1 MKRHRGS
8 KKGGKAKKPRITGTS
23 EGGSN
28 NGSMNTETSSGTEDI
43 DNDGVNSGVE
53 AETPSSTGTDQP
65 EKPVITS
72 SNVPRDKPVAVY
84 GRMKVKIK
92 TSKTLDP
99 QLTSSEVGT
108 HNSDTDKSSQQAG
121 PEKQVVS
128 NEKMEDSANSLP
140 EANVTTPGN
149 VLKKSGGIKIKSSK
163 GFSSS
168 MSPCSNAEMV
178 KEERIKKQEPELLR
192 RDLRLNKQEL
202 DTALE
207 VIRKIMKMDAAEP
220 FNTPVDPISLGIPD
234 YFDVIDTPMD
244 FGTICSNLESG
255 VKYMNSEDVYRDV
268 QYIWNNC
275 YKYNNKGDYVMELM
289 KRVKKNF
296 AKYWSAAG
304 LYSDHLQSAESSQI
318 KDTTPSSHG
327 KEPTKSGSL
336 THKNNKRAQGLKKH
350 KEGCLCAICVM
361 IRRRQEREEST
372 RSLDDQAS
380 DDYPDDTKPEETSPG
395 ESREYTSSN
404 MENSPEPDV
413 DTIMQGKGA
422 ERKLTENQDALHEN
436 LGEGTG
442 SEMGVQSKRMRVSS
456 ENLQSG
462 YVSVDEQK
470 SHHQKQNVEPGGD
483 LLNDSQKENLQHGD
497 ENAATGQQRPK
508 ELQNK
513 HQKAKMLENLRYLE
527 NPSVMELSRTL
538 FADDKRSV
546 WNGPHSLVKRKG
558 SSRKSSI
565 HAAVSMLMKQG
576 DS

>member
-1 MKRHRGS
+1 MKRRRGS
-8 KKGGKAKKPRITGTS
+8 IKGKAKKPRTTGTS
-23 EGGSN
+23 EGASN

-43 DNDGVNSGVE
+43 DNDGVNSAVE

-72 SNVPRDKPVAVY
+72 SSVPRDKPVAVY

-92 TSKTLDP
+92 NSKTLDP
-99 QLTSSEVGT
+99 QLTSSEVAT

-149 VLKKSGGIKIKSSK
+149 VLNKSGVIKIKSSK

-178 KEERIKKQEPELLR
+178 KEEKIKKQEPELLR
-192 RDLRLNKQEL
+192 RDVRVNKQEL

-220 FNTPVDPISLGIPD
+220 FNTPVDPIALGIPD

-244 FGTICSNLESG
+244 FGTICSNIESG
-255 VKYMNSEDVYRDV
+255 VKYMNSEDVYKDV

-296 AKYWSAAG
+296 AKYWTAAG

-336 THKNNKRAQGLKKH
+336 THKSHKRAQGLKKH

-380 DDYPDDTKPEETSPG
+380 DDYPDDMKPEETSPV

-413 DTIMQGKGA
+413 DAIMQEKGA
-422 ERKLTENQDALHEN
+422 ERKLTENQDALHEK
-436 LGEGTG
+436 LGEGMG
-442 SEMGVQSKRMRVSS
+442 SEMGIQSKRTRV
-456 ENLQSG
+456 EHLQSG
-462 YVSVDEQK
+462 YVSIDEHK
-470 SHHQKQNVEPGGD
+470 AHHQKQNVEPDGD
-483 LLNDSQKENLQHGD
+483 SLNDSRKENLQHGD

-508 ELQNK
+508 GLQDE

-527 NPSVMELSRTL
+527 NPSVMELSQTL
-538 FADDKRSV
+538 FADNQRSV
-546 WNGPHSLVKRKG
+546 WSGPHSLVKRAG
-558 SSRKSSI
+558 FTRKSSI
-565 HAAVSMLMKQG
+565 HAAISMLMQ
-576 DS
+576 

>member
-1 MKRHRGS
+1 MKRRRGS
-8 KKGGKAKKPRITGTS
+8 KNGKAKKLRTTGTS
-23 EGGSN
+23 EGTSN

-65 EKPVITS
+65 EKPVITNS
-72 SNVPRDKPVAVY
+72 SVPRDKPAGLAVY

-92 TSKTLDP
+92 TSKSLDP
-99 QLTSSEVGT
+99 QLTSSEVAT
-108 HNSDTDKSSQQAG
+108 HSDTDKSSQQAG

-140 EANVTTPGN
+140 EAEVSTPGN

-168 MSPCSNAEMV
+168 MSACSNAEMV
-178 KEERIKKQEPELLR
+178 KEEKTQKQEPELLH

-220 FNTPVDPISLGIPD
+220 FNTPVDPIALGIPD

-255 VKYMNSEDVYRDV
+255 VKYMNSEDVYKDV
-268 QYIWNNC
+268 QYIWDNC
-275 YKYNNKGDYVMELM
+275 YKYNNKGDYVTDLM

-296 AKYWSAAG
+296 AKYWTAAG

-318 KDTTPSSHG
+318 KETTPSSHG

-336 THKNNKRAQGLKKH
+336 THKNNKRLQGLKKH

-361 IRRRQEREEST
+361 IRRRQEREEIT
-372 RSLDDQAS
+372 RSLDEAS
-380 DDYPDDTKPEETSPG
+380 DDYPDDMKPEETSPV

-413 DTIMQGKGA
+413 DTIMQEKGA
-422 ERKLTENQDALHEN
+422 ERKLTENQGALHEK
-436 LGEGTG
+436 LGDGTG
-442 SEMGVQSKRMRVSS
+442 SEMGIQSKRTGVTS
-456 ENLQSG
+456 EHLLSG
-462 YVSVDEQK
+462 YASVDEHK
-470 SHHQKQNVEPGGD
+470 SRHQKQNVEPGGD
-483 LLNDSQKENLQHGD
+483 LLNGSRKENLQHGD
-497 ENAATGQQRPK
+497 ENTASGLQRPK
-508 ELQNK
+508 ELLDK
-513 HQKAKMLENLRYLE
+513 YQKAKMLENLRYLE
-527 NPSVMELSRTL
+527 NPTVMELSRIL
-538 FADDKRSV
+538 FADNQRSV
-546 WNGPHSLVKRKG
+546 WNGPHSLVKRRG
-558 SSRKSSI
+558 STRKSSI
-565 HAAVSMLMKQG
+565 HAAISLLLQ
-576 DS
+576 

>member
-1 MKRHRGS
+1 MKRCRGS
-8 KKGGKAKKPRITGTS
+8 KKGSKAKKPRITGTS
-23 EGGSN
+23 EGASN

-43 DNDGVNSGVE
+43 DNDGVNSAVE
-53 AETPSSTGTDQP
+53 AETPSSAGTDQP

-72 SNVPRDKPVAVY
+72 SSVPRDKPVAVY

-99 QLTSSEVGT
+99 QFTSSEVAT

-140 EANVTTPGN
+140 DANVTTPGN

-163 GFSSS
+163 SFSSS
-168 MSPCSNAEMV
+168 MSPCSKAEMV
-178 KEERIKKQEPELLR
+178 KEEKIKKQEPELIR
-192 RDLRLNKQEL
+192 HDLRLNKQEL

-220 FNTPVDPISLGIPD
+220 FNTPVNPISLGIPD

-255 VKYMNSEDVYRDV
+255 IKYMNSEDVYKDV

-275 YKYNNKGDYVMELM
+275 YKYNNKGDYVMDLM

-372 RSLDDQAS
+372 RPLDDQAS
-380 DDYPDDTKPEETSPG
+380 DDDMKPEETSPG

-413 DTIMQGKGA
+413 DTIMQEKGA
-422 ERKLTENQDALHEN
+422 ERTLTENQDALHEK
-436 LGEGTG
+436 LGEGMG
-442 SEMGVQSKRMRVSS
+442 SEMGIQSKRTGV
-456 ENLQSG
+456 EHLQSG
-462 YVSVDEQK
+462 YVSVDEHK
-470 SHHQKQNVEPGGD
+470 AHHQKQNVEPDGD
-483 LLNDSQKENLQHGD
+483 SLNDSRKENLQHGN
-497 ENAATGQQRPK
+497 ENAAMQQRPK
-508 ELQNK
+508 VQDK
-513 HQKAKMLENLRYLE
+513 YQKAKMLENLRYLE
-527 NPSVMELSRTL
+527 NPTVMELSRTL
-538 FADDKRSV
+538 FADNQRSV
-546 WNGPHSLVKRKG
+546 WNGPHSLVKCAG
-558 SSRKSSI
+558 STRKSSI
-565 HAAVSMLMKQG
+565 RAAISMLMQ
-576 DS
+576 

>member
-1 MKRHRGS
+1 MKRRRGS
-8 KKGGKAKKPRITGTS
+8 KKGKAKKLRTTGTS
-23 EGGSN
+23 EGASN

-65 EKPVITS
+65 EKPAIAS
-72 SNVPRDKPVAVY
+72 SGLPRDKPAGLAVY

-92 TSKTLDP
+92 TSKTLDA
-99 QLTSSEVGT
+99 QLISSEVAT
-108 HNSDTDKSSQQAG
+108 HSDTDKSSQQAG

-128 NEKMEDSANSLP
+128 NEKMEDSANSLS

-163 GFSSS
+163 SFSSS

-178 KEERIKKQEPELLR
+178 KEEKTKKQEPELLR
-192 RDLRLNKQEL
+192 CDLRLNKQEL

-220 FNTPVDPISLGIPD
+220 FNTPVDPIALGIPD

-255 VKYMNSEDVYRDV
+255 VKYMNSEDVYKDV
-268 QYIWNNC
+268 QHIWDNC

-296 AKYWSAAG
+296 AKYWAAAG

-327 KEPTKSGSL
+327 KEPTKNGSL
-336 THKNNKRAQGLKKH
+336 THKNNKRLQGLKKH

-372 RSLDDQAS
+372 RSLDDQVEAS
-380 DDYPDDTKPEETSPG
+380 DDYPDDMKPEGTSPV
-395 ESREYTSSN
+395 ESQEYTSSN

-413 DTIMQGKGA
+413 DTIMQEKGA
-422 ERKLTENQDALHEN
+422 ERKLTENQDASREK
-436 LGEGTG
+436 LGEGMG
-442 SEMGVQSKRMRVSS
+442 SEMGIQSKRTGLTS
-456 ENLQSG
+456 EYLQSG
-462 YVSVDEQK
+462 YASVDEHK
-470 SHHQKQNVEPGGD
+470 AHHQKQNVVAGGD
-483 LLNDSQKENLQHGD
+483 LLNDSRKENLQHGD

-508 ELQNK
+508 GLQDK
-513 HQKAKMLENLRYLE
+513 YQKAKMLENLRYLE
-527 NPSVMELSRTL
+527 NPTVMELSRIL
-538 FADDKRSV
+538 FADNQRSV
-546 WNGPHSLVKRKG
+546 WNGPHSLVKRGG
-558 SSRKSSI
+558 STRKSSI
-565 HAAVSMLMKQG
+565 HAAISMLMQ
-576 DS
+576 

>member
-1 MKRHRGS
+1 MKRRRGS
-8 KKGGKAKKPRITGTS
+8 KKGKAKKLRTTGTS
-23 EGGSN
+23 EGASN

-65 EKPVITS
+65 ERSVIANS
-72 SNVPRDKPVAVY
+72 SVPRDKPAGLAVY

-92 TSKTLDP
+92 TSKTLDAP
-99 QLTSSEVGT
+99 LTSPEVAT
-108 HNSDTDKSSQQAG
+108 HSDTDKSSQQAG

-163 GFSSS
+163 GFCSS

-178 KEERIKKQEPELLR
+178 KEEKTKKQEPELPR
-192 RDLRLNKQEL
+192 RDLRLNKKEL

-220 FNTPVDPISLGIPD
+220 FNTPVDPVALGIPD
-234 YFDVIDTPMD
+234 YFEVINTPMD

-255 VKYMNSEDVYRDV
+255 VKYMNSEDVYKDV

-275 YKYNNKGDYVMELM
+275 YKYNNKGDYVMDLM

-296 AKYWSAAG
+296 AKYWSGAG
-304 LYSDHLQSAESSQI
+304 LSNDHLQSAESSQT

-336 THKNNKRAQGLKKH
+336 TQKHNKRLQGLKKH

-361 IRRRQEREEST
+361 IRRRQEREEIT
-372 RSLDDQAS
+372 RSLDDQVEAS
-380 DDYPDDTKPEETSPG
+380 DEETSPV

-404 MENSPEPDV
+404 MENSPDQDV
-413 DTIMQGKGA
+413 DTIMQEKGA
-422 ERKLTENQDALHEN
+422 ERKSTENQDVSREKI
-436 LGEGTG
+436 GEGMG
-442 SEMGVQSKRMRVSS
+442 SEMGIQSKRTAVTS
-456 ENLQSG
+456 EHLQSG
-462 YVSVDEQK
+462 YASVDEHK
-470 SHHQKQNVEPGGD
+470 AHHQKQNVEPGGD
-483 LLNDSQKENLQHGD
+483 MLNDSRKENLPHGN
-497 ENAATGQQRPK
+497 ENAATGQERPK
-508 ELQNK
+508 ESLDK
-513 HQKAKMLENLRYLE
+513 YQKAKMLENLRYLE
-527 NPSVMELSRTL
+527 NPTVMELSGIL
-538 FADDKRSV
+538 FADNQRSV
-546 WNGPHSLVKRKG
+546 WNGPHSLVKRGG
-558 SSRKSSI
+558 STRKSSI
-565 HAAVSMLMKQG
+565 HAAISMLMQ
-576 DS
+576 